1 MNKFRK
7 PIYPLVFGVMAA
19 MPLPALAQV
28 PPPYDKLNL
37 NPHQADRIVDLD
49 QDWKQ
54 HYQQINPRLKMA
66 QQRLMDLLATPKSD
80 PLEVTSAQQ
89 RVNMLKEQL
98 SEQATANYLR
108 KRSLLN
114 TQQQRQLEGY
124 LKRMV
129 AERQQR
135 KF

>member
-1 MNKFRK
+1 MKTVPK
-7 PIYPLVFGVMAA
+7 PVFAILFGVIAA
-19 MPLPALAQV
+19 LPLPALAQV

-37 NPHQADRIVDLD
+37 NAQQADRITNLD

-54 HYQQINPRLKMA
+54 HYQQIGPRLKMA
-66 QQRLMDLLATPKSD
+66 QQRLVNLLATPKSD
-80 PLEVTSAQQ
+80 PLDVTSQQ
-89 RVNMLKEQL
+89 QHVNMLKEQL

-114 TQQQRQLEGY
+114 ADQQRQLEGY

-129 AERQQR
+129 AERRQR
-135 KF
+135 NY